1 MEHLYLVGGL
11 ALGTTLVALGVLSA
25 VVYTPYGYSLLDTAV
40 TAFTGSTLQVGN
52 LFVVAAVTALSFDF
66 LASAFDVQ
74 FSMLVPAT
82 AGYLV
87 FHLLVYRSSIAVT
100 SLQGTPVDPDVVLSR
115 DHLASFL
122 PSLPF
127 GGRQDRDA

>member
-25 VVYTPYGYSLLDTAV
+25 VVYTPYGYSLFDTAV

-52 LFVVAAVTALSFDF
+52 LLVVAAVTALAFDV

-74 FSMLVPAT
+74 FSMLVPTA

-122 PSLPF
+122 PTLPLV
-127 GGRQDRDA
+127 GRRNRDA